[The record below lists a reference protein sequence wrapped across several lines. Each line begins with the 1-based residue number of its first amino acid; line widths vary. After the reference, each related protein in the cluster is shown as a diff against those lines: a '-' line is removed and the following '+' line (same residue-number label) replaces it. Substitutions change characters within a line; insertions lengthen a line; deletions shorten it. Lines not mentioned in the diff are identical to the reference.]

1 VAGAITS
8 SLQSQTSKKLCRA
21 VILLGAPGSGKGTQA
36 QKIAGLFGV
45 PHLSTGDMFREHIK
59 DDTEL
64 GRKAKPLMD
73 RGELVPDDIVLGM
86 VGDRIARA
94 DCEDGFV
101 LDGFPRTIP
110 QADALQQ
117 ICEEHHFGLTT
128 VLYIFVAPN
137 ALMRRLTGRRIC
149 EAAGHIYNIYERPS
163 KIEGICDVDG
173 SALIQR
179 SDDRTE
185 VISERLAA
193 YERQT
198 QPLVEYYSARGLLR
212 SVDGMAAPD
221 AVTASVMRILAAEPQ
236 GQ

>member
-8 SLQSQTSKKLCRA
+8 SLQSQSSKKLCRA

-36 QKIAGLFGV
+36 QKIAEMFDV

-59 DDTEL
+59 MGTEL
-64 GRKAKPLMD
+64 GGLAKPLMD

-86 VGDRIARA
+86 VRDRISRP
-94 DCEDGFV
+94 DCEYGFV

-110 QADALQQ
+110 QADALQLM
-117 ICEEHHFGLTT
+117 CEEHHFGLTT
-128 VLYIFVAPN
+128 VLYIFVAPK

-149 EAAGHIYNIYERPS
+149 KAVGHIYNIYERPP
-163 KIEGICDVDG
+163 KMEGVCDIDG
-173 SALIQR
+173 SPLIQR

-212 SVDGMAAPD
+212 SVDGMASPD
-221 AVTASVMRILAAEPQ
+221 AVTASVIRILASEPH